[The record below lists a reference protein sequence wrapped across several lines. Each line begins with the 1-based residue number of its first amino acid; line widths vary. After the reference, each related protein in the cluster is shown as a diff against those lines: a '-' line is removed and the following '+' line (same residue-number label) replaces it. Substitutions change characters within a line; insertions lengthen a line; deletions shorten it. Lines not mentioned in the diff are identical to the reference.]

1 MSHLNFSINVI
12 RLS

>member
-1 MSHLNFSINVI
+1 MSHLNFSINAI